1 MPQNQIIVRPNS
13 DNVVRKAEKLLKAR
27 YTLSQLAIKI
37 ITSVISMISKDD
49 TDFKL
54 YVLKIAD
61 FKELLNDD
69 GKLGGKEYKAFKD
82 ACNELMNKKIEFDE
96 GEDIGF
102 FITRWAASVE
112 YFAGSGE
119 VEIEIS
125 QKLRPLLLQLKEG
138 NYLNYELK
146 NILPLRS
153 TYIIRLYELLKHE
166 FNKVKRYKPNTT
178 AVIHEIDIEQLRK
191 DFQIPD
197 SYRYDNIRQ
206 NIFDKAVKQFKDHTD
221 IEISYKPSRKK
232 VKKVLAV
239 EFTIRENDGLGDY
252 LKDLRSFIAYMRKN
266 FVNQDIWVDMSK
278 KMVLS
283 VSVKGRIY
291 NKLNG
296 NEYNKDDAKKVW
308 EIWYHLA
315 KNDNFPILKR
325 DRLV

>member
-1 MPQNQIIVRPNS
+1 MPSITKKMPSITKEVFTFVVYNYNNIKKDCKMSQNQIIVRPNP

-69 GKLGGKEYKAFKD
+69 GKLGGSQYKAFVD
-82 ACNELMNKKIEFDE
+82 ACDELMTKKIKFDE
-96 GEDIGF
+96 GEDVGF

-146 NILPLRS
+146 NILPTKHLYY
-153 TYIIRLYELLKHE
+153 TPIRA
-166 FNKVKRYKPNTT
+166 F
-178 AVIHEIDIEQLRK
+178 
-191 DFQIPD
+191 
-197 SYRYDNIRQ
+197 
-206 NIFDKAVKQFKDHTD
+206 KA
-221 IEISYKPSRKK
+221 
-232 VKKVLAV
+232 
-239 EFTIRENDGLGDY
+239 
-252 LKDLRSFIAYMRKN
+252 
-266 FVNQDIWVDMSK
+266 
-278 KMVLS
+278 
-283 VSVKGRIY
+283 RI
-291 NKLNG
+291 
-296 NEYNKDDAKKVW
+296 
-308 EIWYHLA
+308 
-315 KNDNFPILKR
+315 
-325 DRLV
+325 

>member
-1 MPQNQIIVRPNS
+1 MSKKQIIVRPNS
-13 DNVVRKAEKLLKAR
+13 DNVVRKAEKLLKSR

-49 TDFKL
+49 TDFQI

-61 FKELLNDD
+61 FKELLNEQ
-69 GKLGGKEYKAFKD
+69 GKLGGSQYKAFID
-82 ACNELMNKKIEFDE
+82 ACDELMNKKIGFDD
-96 GEDIGF
+96 GKDVGF
-102 FITRWAASVE
+102 FITRWIASAE

-166 FNKVKRYKPNTT
+166 YNKVKRYKTNTT

-197 SYRYDNIRQ
+197 SYLYKDIRVH
-206 NIFDKAVKQFKDHTD
+206 ILDKAVKQFKEHTD

-239 EFTIRENDGLGDY
+239 EFTIRENDGLSDY
-252 LKDLRSFIAYMRKN
+252 LKNLHSFIAYIRKN

-278 KMVLS
+278 KMILS
-283 VSVKGRIY
+283 VSAKGRIY
-291 NKLNG
+291 NKFG
-296 NEYNKDDAKKVW
+296 GKEYNKNDANIVW
-308 EIWYHLA
+308 KSWYKMA
-315 KNDNFPILKR
+315 KEGKLPILKYFP
-325 DRLV
+325 